1 MYKDFDTK
9 YMFKMI
15 RYEYLFLWCLFLA
28 IQWIQKRVRR
38 NDKNFLPWTFMRA
51 SPVMYKTF
59 DTKYMF
65 KMIRYEYLFLWC
77 LFLAIQWIQKRVR
90 RNDKNFLPWTFMR
103 ASLCLFLA
111 IKWFQKR
118 VHRNDKK
125 ILPCTFM
132 GASQVVP
139 LSTTTT
145 THFFS
150 PSPHWVKP
158 IRILFKIAR
167 IRGGEKGL
175 GKF

>member
-1 MYKDFDTK
+1 MHFDVIYKAFDTK
-9 YMFKMI
+9 YMFKI
-15 RYEYLFLWCLFLA
+15 SRSEYLFLWCLFLA
-28 IQWIQKRVRR
+28 IKWI
-38 NDKNFLPWTFMRA
+38 
-51 SPVMYKTF
+51 
-59 DTKYMF
+59 
-65 KMIRYEYLFLWC
+65 
-77 LFLAIQWIQKRVR
+77 
-90 RNDKNFLPWTFMR
+90 
-103 ASLCLFLA
+103 
-111 IKWFQKR
+111 QKR